1 MSMGTL
7 RLRGIDVEYSAKKGP
22 FKAVENLSCDIMR
35 GEFICIIGRSG
46 CGKTTTLYAIAG
58 LNPIRKG
65 EILLDDEGIRGPGA
79 ERGMV
84 FQSDSVFPWLTV
96 EQNVMYGLK
105 LKGMRRPEMNQI
117 VEHYLS
123 LVGLWGARG
132 LYPRELSGGM
142 RKRVDLARAFANNPE
157 ILLMDE
163 PFGSLDAMTKEA
175 LQVSIIELWQESR
188 KTVIFVTHDVEEA
201 LFLGQ
206 KTIVMVGPPGRIK
219 SVMQVPFGYPRDI
232 SLKIDPEFLALRA
245 ELMSSLASP
254 GT

>member
-1 MSMGTL
+1 MDILSL
-7 RLRGIDVEYSAKKGP
+7 RNIDVEYTVKKGR
-22 FKAVENLSCDIMR
+22 FKAVENLSYDIKR
-35 GEFICIIGRSG
+35 GEFISIIGRSG
-46 CGKTTTLYAIAG
+46 CGKTTTLYTIAG

-65 EILLDDEGIRGPGA
+65 EILLDGELIRGPGA

-84 FQSDSVFPWLTV
+84 FQNDSVFPWLTV

-105 LKGMRRPEMNQI
+105 LKKMPRSEMNQV

-123 LVGLWGARG
+123 LVELWEARG

-163 PFGSLDAMTKEA
+163 PFGNLDAMTKEA
-175 LQVSIIELWQESR
+175 LQISILELWQESK

-201 LFLGQ
+201 LFLAQ
-206 KTIVMVGPPGRIK
+206 QTIVMVGPPGRIK
-219 SVMQVPFGYPRDI
+219 SVMQVPFSYPRDI
-232 SLKIDPEFLALRA
+232 SLKIKPEFLALRA
-245 ELMSSLASP
+245 ELMKALASP
-254 GT
+254 GK

>member
-1 MSMGTL
+1 MENLSL
-7 RLRGIDVEYSAKKGP
+7 RNIDVEYRVKKGW
-22 FKAVENLSCDIMR
+22 FKAVEDLSYNIKR

-58 LNPIRKG
+58 LNPIRRG
-65 EILLDDEGIRGPGA
+65 EILLDDELIKGPGA

-84 FQSDSVFPWLTV
+84 FQNDSVFPWLTV

-105 LKGMRRPEMNQI
+105 LKRMRKAEISQI

-123 LVGLWGARG
+123 LVGLWEARG

-163 PFGSLDAMTKEA
+163 PFGNLDAMTKEA
-175 LQVSIIELWQESR
+175 LQVSILELWQESQ

-206 KTIVMVGPPGRIK
+206 QTIVMVGPPGRIK
-219 SVMQVPFGYPRDI
+219 SVTQVPFGYPRDI
-232 SLKIDPEFLALRA
+232 SLKIKPEFLALRA
-245 ELMSSLASP
+245 ELMKSLASP
-254 GT
+254 GK